1 MISALQDIY
10 SVLWP
15 DLRFLRRNWPKT
27 LLISLIS
34 PLLYLVAFGY
44 GLGNG
49 FYIDGYNYLTFVIP
63 GIIALTVMTS
73 SFNGAGMKLH
83 VDRLFY
89 KCFDECLMSPLGL
102 FSIVIGKTLV
112 GVVRGLISALPLI
125 VVALVFSP
133 LFSIN
138 PLFVIVLAVSLFTF
152 SALGVLIALWAKS
165 HSDINTFSSLV
176 VLPMT
181 FLSGTFFSLNQLPE
195 ALKVVL
201 YILPLTHSSLC
212 LRAAALGESFPWPSF
227 LALSGFGVAFILGCF
242 VMLKRASV

>member
-1 MISALQDIY
+1 
-10 SVLWP
+10 
-15 DLRFLRRNWPKT
+15 
-27 LLISLIS
+27 
-34 PLLYLVAFGY
+34 VAFGY
-44 GLGNG
+44 GLGSG
-49 FYIDGYNYLTFVIP
+49 FYVDGYNYLTFVFP
-63 GIIALTVMTS
+63 GVIALTVMTS

-89 KCFDECLMSPLGL
+89 RCFDECLMSPIGL

-125 VVALVFSP
+125 VVALVLSP

-138 PLFVIVLAVSLFTF
+138 PLFVVVLAVSLFTF

-181 FLSGTFFSLNQLPE
+181 FLSGTFFSVNQLPE
-195 ALKVVL
+195 AVKVAL
-201 YILPLTHSSLC
+201 YLLPLTHSSLC
-212 LRAAALGESFPWPSF
+212 LRAAALEQPFPWLSF
-227 LALSGFGVAFILGCF
+227 LALSGFGVAFILGCL